1 MPLPG
6 PERAAATLPGN
17 SAQCDHSRENGGYS
31 LHGLRALF
39 DYYSLITFIEKATSS
54 KVIPEAYNSFVK
66 LGKMELSIG
75 SNVTASR
82 GWGKFPTYQLQMDGL
97 LSIGSFS
104 QSKVLR
110 DDGIAIGGHGG
121 FGAGGLP
128 AARVLE

>member
-1 MPLPG
+1 M
-6 PERAAATLPGN
+6 
-17 SAQCDHSRENGGYS
+17 
-31 LHGLRALF
+31 
-39 DYYSLITFIEKATSS
+39 
-54 KVIPEAYNSFVK
+54 IPEAYNSFVK